1 MRLYLGAAAVVAIVL
16 GGAWLGLAFFF
27 GNVHGGQTAYAR
39 SLACLHRD
47 GALASDPAVARG
59 FDSAGLHTLGLRWQH
74 VRAVALFADS
84 LSPDAVDRVDARIAA
99 ALERRGKSAAQIE
112 SRLLHEDN
120 LSLYYVS
127 GRPSQAAL
135 AAIGRC
141 VYLVHYNR
149 VASALGL
156 YVSPHAERPFVPGAR
171 RER

>member
-1 MRLYLGAAAVVAIVL
+1 MRLYLGAAAFVVVVL
-16 GGAWLGLAFFF
+16 GGAWLVLAFFF
-27 GNVHGGQTAYAR
+27 GNLHGGQTAYAR
-39 SLACLHRD
+39 SLTCLHRD
-47 GALASDPAVARG
+47 RALASDPADARR
-59 FDSAGLHTLGLRWQH
+59 FDGAGLHTLGLRWQR
-74 VRAVALFADS
+74 VRAVAMFADS

-99 ALERRGKSAAQIE
+99 ALERRGMAAQIE

-127 GRPSQAAL
+127 GPPSQAAL

-149 VASALGL
+149 FASALGL
-156 YVSPHAERPFVPGAR
+156 YVSPRAERPFVPGAR